1 VSASPYVWI
10 DTEDDLARI
19 AEALRG
25 APALAIDTEA
35 DSFYHYFHK
44 CCLIQVSDGETTCLI
59 DPLSVRRLDALGAL
73 LASRSIVKVL
83 HAAEQDV
90 LYLRRDYGF
99 EVRPLFDTMIAAQ
112 LLGKPGIGLAGLLE
126 ASFNVSLD
134 KGCQRDDWSRR
145 PLSERQKAYAAED
158 VRHLIRLAD
167 ILRSDLEAKGR
178 LEWALEEFDL
188 VTRRSWEPRAFDREA
203 FWGIK
208 GSRDLTPRQAA
219 VLRELYVM
227 RDERARAGDLPPFR
241 IISDQ
246 ALLAVA
252 ARSPGALDD
261 LKGIKGI
268 TSLVRQRIG
277 QLLLEAVRRGL
288 AVPEADLPVPAK
300 GRGHRQNAAARDRL
314 ERLRE
319 WRRALAA
326 ELTLDPG
333 VLCPQS
339 TLEALAA
346 AGTTA
351 LDRPEGIPGLRAW
364 RRGLLVPDAVR
375 LLA

>member
-1 VSASPYVWI
+1 MIHWI
-10 DTEDDLARI
+10 DTEEGLARV
-19 AEALRG
+19 AETLSG
-25 APALAIDTEA
+25 ARALAIDTEA

-59 DPLSVRRLDALGAL
+59 DPLSVRRLDALGSL
-73 LASRSIVKVL
+73 LASRSVVKVL
-83 HAAEQDV
+83 HAAEQDI

-99 EVRPLFDTMIAAQ
+99 EVTQLFDTMIAAQ
-112 LLGKPGIGLAGLLE
+112 LLGKPSIGLAGLLE
-126 ASFNVSLD
+126 AYLGVKLD

-145 PLSERQKAYAAED
+145 PLSERQRAYAAED

-167 ILRSDLEAKGR
+167 ILKSDLEAKGR
-178 LEWALEEFDL
+178 MGWALEEFDL
-188 VTRRSWEPRAFDREA
+188 VTRRAWEPRVFARDG

-252 ARSPGALDD
+252 ARSPGSLED

-268 TSLVRQRIG
+268 TGLVRQRIG
-277 QLLLEAVRRGL
+277 QALLEAVGRGL
-288 AVPEADLPVPAK
+288 AVGETDLPLPSRS
-300 GRGHRQNAAARDRL
+300 RGQRPSAASRERL

-326 ELTLDPG
+326 ELALDPG

-346 AGTTA
+346 AGAAA
-351 LDRPEGIPGLRAW
+351 LEHPEVIPGLRAW
-364 RRGLLVPDAVR
+364 RRGLLAADAAR